1 MLIKLSVALVGAF
14 TVAAQAHY
22 DRRHV
27 GHEKHHKPLTVHGN
41 YTSSVSTTIV
51 PPASTPISES
61 SVLGSTSS
69 VANSPETT
77 SSASLETFPTFA
89 PTSGSSSIIY
99 GGTGSS
105 AVPTV
110 PLTTGPSSTNGNSP
124 VPTGGNHTLIYTLGT
139 GSSKTVITTTIFET
153 STQTNVHTVSATS
166 GSDAGPSGGLS
177 NNEPTT
183 TITSTSTSTQY
194 KTIVR
199 ATSGVGNSPVG
210 ASGSGKC
217 PVPVTVTVT
226 GSPVTVTVT
235 AGSGSGESPETTQA
249 PISSST
255 PQPVSSK
262 TKKTKT
268 KCPTASSG
276 FITKPYPTFTSKPSA
291 SITFPQTTGT
301 AAFGYM

>member
-22 DRRHV
+22 GHRHV
-27 GHEKHHKPLTVHGN
+27 GHEKRHKPLTVHGN

-61 SVLGSTSS
+61 SILSS
-69 VANSPETT
+69 VGNSPETT

-89 PTSGSSSIIY
+89 PTSGSSSAIY
-99 GGTGSS
+99 AGTGSS

-110 PLTTGPSSTNGNSP
+110 PLTTGPSSTNDNSP
-124 VPTGGNHTLIYTLGT
+124 VPTGGNHTLVYTLGT

-177 NNEPTT
+177 DNEPTT

-199 ATSGVGNSPVG
+199 ATSSVGNSPVG

-217 PVPVTVTVT
+217 PAPVTVTVT
-226 GSPVTVTVT
+226 GSPMTVTVT
-235 AGSGSGESPETTQA
+235 AGSGSGESPETAQA
-249 PISSST
+249 LISSST
-255 PQPVSSK
+255 PNPVSST

-268 KCPTASSG
+268 KCPTASTG

-301 AAFGYM
+301 AAVGYM